1 MNTDAHTT
9 DRNPEAIKPTSP
21 GTRLVLLLLITAGA
35 VLTGL
40 CSNLFVAGIF
50 AAVTAGLFTYY
61 YLLTFSP
68 AVTLT
73 VIPAA
78 GIVLSLTGS
87 VLSAATVLL
96 YLPLGA
102 VLSLCMLRIRTKT
115 TAVISGA
122 AAIGLSLGVLFLIGY
137 MTQHGTIAAEAL
149 KESYNTF
156 FESMRTSMMES
167 MMTAFEAMET
177 AAEQSSSLAD
187 HPVIGGQAVTE
198 AVTDAASGNSAAV
211 TGAYI
216 KAMVNLSVD
225 SVKLAMPALL
235 AIGAQVLSYLA
246 VGVYLLAVRIRKT
259 TWMRPSV
266 YRITVSRTA
275 AVIFMLA
282 YLINMLPLG
291 SSISMIQIASAN
303 LATLMMPGMFIMG
316 LYSLRRRAL
325 DVHRRRS
332 FIVTLVVLGILVF
345 VSPSFAI
352 FFVIVDGLGEIFFGG
367 RSIF

>member
-1 MNTDAHTT
+1 
-9 DRNPEAIKPTSP
+9 
-21 GTRLVLLLLITAGA
+21 
-35 VLTGL
+35 
-40 CSNLFVAGIF
+40 
-50 AAVTAGLFTYY
+50 
-61 YLLTFSP
+61 
-68 AVTLT
+68 
-73 VIPAA
+73 
-78 GIVLSLTGS
+78 
-87 VLSAATVLL
+87 
-96 YLPLGA
+96 
-102 VLSLCMLRIRTKT
+102 
-115 TAVISGA
+115 
-122 AAIGLSLGVLFLIGY
+122 
-137 MTQHGTIAAEAL
+137 
-149 KESYNTF
+149 
-156 FESMRTSMMES
+156 MRTSMMES
-167 MMTAFEAMET
+167 MMTAFETMET
-177 AAEQSSSLAD
+177 AAEQSSALAD

-198 AVTDAASGNSAAV
+198 AVTDAASDNTAAV

-291 SSISMIQIASAN
+291 SSVSMIQIASAN

-325 DVHRRRS
+325 DVRRRRS

-345 VSPSFAI
+345 VYPSFAI